1 MIAPTRAEV
10 CAVACADTWR
20 SAGEVLLSPFGAIP
34 TVGARLARA
43 TFAPAVLLT
52 DGEALL
58 AGGVWPLGES
68 PSVIEGWMP
77 YRSIFDLAW
86 SGKRHVMMIPSQLD
100 RYGNMNISCI
110 GEDYRRPKVQ
120 LIGVRG
126 APGNT
131 VNHPTSYWVP
141 RHSARVFVQRVDR
154 VSGVG
159 YDSAAAAGPSAQR
172 FHDLRRVVTD
182 LGVLDFASSDHTLRL
197 VSVHPGVSVDDVR
210 AATGFPLQVADD
222 LEESRLPT
230 DEELRLI
237 REVIDP
243 GGARER
249 EVGS

>member
-1 MIAPTRAEV
+1 M
-10 CAVACADTWR
+10 ACADTWR
-20 SAGEVLLSPFGAIP
+20 AAGEVLLSPFGAIP

-110 GEDYRRPKVQ
+110 GEDYRRPRVQ

-172 FHDLRRVVTD
+172 FHDLRRVVTN
-182 LGVLDFASSDHTLRL
+182 LGVLDFASSDRTLRL

>member
-1 MIAPTRAEV
+1 
-10 CAVACADTWR
+10 
-20 SAGEVLLSPFGAIP
+20 
-34 TVGARLARA
+34 
-43 TFAPAVLLT
+43 
-52 DGEALL
+52 LL

-110 GEDYRRPKVQ
+110 GEDYRRPRVQ

-172 FHDLRRVVTD
+172 FHDLRRVVTN
-182 LGVLDFASSDHTLRL
+182 LGVLDFASSDRTLRL

>member
-1 MIAPTRAEV
+1 MIGPTRAEV

-20 SAGEVLLSPFGAIP
+20 AAGEVLLSPFGAIP

-110 GEDYRRPKVQ
+110 GEDYRRPRVQ

-172 FHDLRRVVTD
+172 FHDLRRVVTN
-182 LGVLDFASSDHTLRL
+182 LGVLDFASSDRTLRL